1 MSASSAGWKGC
12 FSTETKC
19 SCVADDSASV
29 LTDETI
35 RIRQSHPE
43 LTRAQALQHAMK
55 TVRTG
60 MRVDGTALPNYFPS
74 FAHPADWAP
83 FTVIANY
90 DE

>member
-1 MSASSAGWKGC
+1 
-12 FSTETKC
+12 
-19 SCVADDSASV
+19 
-29 LTDETI
+29 
-35 RIRQSHPE
+35 
-43 LTRAQALQHAMK
+43 MK

-83 FTVIANY
+83 FTVIAKY